1 MKIQDPAL
9 LFAFILTAILLAL
22 MVAPRPK
29 QNSEAFAKAYAEYRE
44 ARETP
49 EVVSWSR

>member
-1 MKIQDPAL
+1 
-9 LFAFILTAILLAL
+9 LTAILLAL
-22 MVAPRPK
+22 MVSQRPK

-44 ARETP
+44 AKEAP